1 MSHKYNIIGFLQQI
15 LEVVGANGI
24 IFIHRYSNS
33 KNSTFKYWTWRWNVW
48 PMNQGKLEVVKQAM
62 ERVNFDILRISE
74 LKWMGMGKF
83 NSDNHYIYFC
93 GQKSLR
99 KKWNSPY
106 SQQKSLKYSTW
117 VQSKNSRMILV
128 SFQVKPFNITVTQVY
143 APSTNA
149 KEAEVEWF
157 YEDLQDL
164 LVHGVA
170 KSWTQPSDWTT
181 ITNSKIGTFKHWTWN
196 WELQVGSLD
205 C

>member
-1 MSHKYNIIGFLQQI
+1 MSHKYNVIGFLQQI

-24 IFIHRYSNS
+24 IFIHRSSNS
-33 KNSTFKYWTWRWNVW
+33 KNGTFKYWTWIWNVW

-62 ERVNFDILRISE
+62 ARVNFGILRISE
-74 LKWMGMGKF
+74 LKWMGRDTF
-83 NSDNHYIYFC
+83 NVDDHYIYFC

-99 KKWNSPY
+99 KKWSSPY

-117 VQSKNSRMILV
+117 VQSQNSRMILV
-128 SFQVKPFNITVTQVY
+128 HVQVQPFNITVTQVY
-143 APSTNA
+143 APTTNA

-170 KSWTQPSDWTT
+170 KSWTQPSDWMTT
-181 ITNSKIGTFKHWTWN
+181 NCKLGTFEYWTQN
-196 WELQVGSLD
+196 WEL
-205 C
+205 